1 MRKFVE
7 DYEQEHLGIQ
17 PKRDLTE
24 EEGEEKKEN
33 LKSLGM
39 VFLSDELEEV

>member
-7 DYEQEHLGIQ
+7 DYEQEHLGIMPQ
-17 PKRDLTE
+17 RE
-24 EEGEEKKEN
+24 YGEEKKED

-39 VFLSDELEEV
+39 VFLSDEMEA